1 MGVANKCSGFWT
13 DDCCGEAVIADL
25 NWVPIG
31 SMNPAIL
38 EGELINVD
46 KVACDLRVLLSFD
59 FNNWFKPRLFRFGES
74 LQ

>member
-1 MGVANKCSGFWT
+1 
-13 DDCCGEAVIADL
+13 
-25 NWVPIG
+25 
-31 SMNPAIL
+31 MNPAIL

-46 KVACDLRVLLSFD
+46 KVACDLRVLLSLD